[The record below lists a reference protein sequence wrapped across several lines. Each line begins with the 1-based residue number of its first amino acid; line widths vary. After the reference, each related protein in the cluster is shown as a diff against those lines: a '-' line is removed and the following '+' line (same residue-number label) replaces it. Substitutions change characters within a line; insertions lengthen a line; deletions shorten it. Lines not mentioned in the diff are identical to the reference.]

1 MQEQLVYNHPIPWKE
16 ERWQGSMIYFRQ
28 LWLLLT
34 LVFSPHQ
41 FVMSRQTPVSRRCAS
56 KPATHAAHTSLWV
69 CVECISTSAQPTS
82 DKTEA
87 DKHQTPSAR
96 PPPCLSVLSMPSKP
110 AARLTLTTISY
121 VRRNPPLFASL
132 CVLTT
137 NTRRSPFMCESC
149 DAFAQLY
156 FHTWL
161 ARTRNRFPCLRGS
174 ECIAFCLVCN
184 MAIEHMCMQMQ
195 RHRRKHADKGQVA
208 RAEPKHSAQN
218 WQTEAFYCLTRR
230 TMLFQAT
237 GQGDPAF
244 WAKCVGPTPDPST
257 HYLIPLWQFEYS
269 KL

>member
-16 ERWQGSMIYFRQ
+16 ERRQGSMILFRQ

-110 AARLTLTTISY
+110 AALRLSAMSDATRRCLHHSVCWQPIRVA
-121 VRRNPPLFASL
+121 VRSCASHVTRLLNCTFIRDLHTQEIGFPVYGAASALLFAWFA
-132 CVLTT
+132 TW
-137 NTRRSPFMCESC
+137 RSSTCAC
-149 DAFAQLY
+149 RCKGIA
-156 FHTWL
+156 
-161 ARTRNRFPCLRGS
+161 GS
-174 ECIAFCLVCN
+174 TQI
-184 MAIEHMCMQMQ
+184 
-195 RHRRKHADKGQVA
+195 K
-208 RAEPKHSAQN
+208 
-218 WQTEAFYCLTRR
+218 
-230 TMLFQAT
+230 
-237 GQGDPAF
+237 
-244 WAKCVGPTPDPST
+244 AK
-257 HYLIPLWQFEYS
+257 
-269 KL
+269 